1 MKKWL
6 GLLFS
11 LIILVSFSSCS
22 AGKEAAVRTEQNQTG
37 VNAVLEERMAE
48 EEKGKNEEA
57 GNESPEG
64 EAKPAEEEKQNVTE
78 SVLQE
83 EESAP
88 TPTPESSPKAV
99 SQSKGDN
106 GIDIDLT
113 ALSGTMVYSEV
124 YRMIVI
130 PEEYLGKTIKMKGNF
145 AIYQNETTGEM
156 FYACLIQ
163 DATACCAQ
171 GIEFV
176 LKGEHS
182 YPDDYPARGSEI
194 TVEGV
199 FDTYMDGEFRYCTLR
214 DATLL

>member
-6 GLLFS
+6 GLLLS
-11 LIILVSFSSCS
+11 LVILVSFSSCS

-48 EEKGKNEEA
+48 EEKGKKEVT

-64 EAKPAEEEKQNVTE
+64 EAKPAEEVKQNVTE

-88 TPTPESSPKAV
+88 TPAPESSPKAV
-99 SQSKGDN
+99 SESKGDN
-106 GIDIDLT
+106 GIDVDLT

-130 PEEYLGKTIKMKGNF
+130 PEEYLGKTVRMKGNF

-182 YPDDYPARGSEI
+182 YPNDYPARGSEI